1 MSLRK
6 FVGGVLSVL
15 MLVST
20 PATTGADAQEAKAKK
35 SGASATSVPEGG
47 VPRYIRPETPQQ
59 RMERLGTQEDPGP
72 DPDPKT
78 EWFRFGRKYTIHKFE
93 KKWVRATD
101 RPGWV
106 QPHPNVN
113 VTDEMY
119 QENDKWV
126 WVWIPE
132 AAPRRTTEE
141 RRDALQYSQY
151 SSTALEYLQKVRQEY
166 EPLEPP
172 RSSTKVRFEEAST
185 GLPTS
190 GSFRNS
196 LAVADMNND
205 GLADLVI
212 PSQRGSTSGTP
223 TIYLG
228 DGKGG
233 WKRWNVKWPHRIDYG
248 SVAVADFNKDKNMD
262 VAFGIHLKGVEVH
275 LGDGKGNFTAA
286 HREGKFPSRR
296 VVTTD
301 VDGDGW
307 MDVVA
312 IWEGPLARG
321 TEMRDRS
328 YSGLRAY
335 LNRDKG
341 QRWEGVNISER
352 KYGISGDWLT
362 TGNFNG
368 DKRPD
373 FVGSTLY
380 FNSTHTVFMSD
391 AEGAAK
397 YSVYDDPE
405 ALVIPGRGTYHAVT
419 AAPFSSASL
428 DDAVVAS
435 VRKWPEKL
443 DPKLIPP
450 PPLSSVV
457 ALDRISFA
465 GGTAKRTPIIRF
477 GPSRSIA
484 GLGSGDFD
492 RDGKQD
498 LVFTRHDP
506 REAVLLLGDGKGGFS
521 RAETEGLSIA
531 AQRNYDLTVAD
542 VNGDSRP
549 DILVMY
555 EADSATALSPKNGS
569 VQVFLNRG
577 VAK

>member
-1 MSLRK
+1 MYLRK
-6 FVGGVLSVL
+6 SVGFVLSVV
-15 MLVST
+15 MLAST
-20 PATTGADAQEAKAKK
+20 SAVTGADAQSAAAKK
-35 SGASATSVPEGG
+35 PAATAVAVPDGG
-47 VPRYIRPETPQQ
+47 VPRYIRPETPEQ
-59 RMERLGTQEDPGP
+59 RQERLGTQTDPGP

-78 EWFRFGRKYTIHKFE
+78 EWFRFGQKYTIHKFD
-93 KKWVRATD
+93 KKWVRPGD

-106 QPHPNVN
+106 QAHPNVN
-113 VTDEMY
+113 FTDEMY

-132 AAPRRTTEE
+132 PKPRRSTEE
-141 RRDALQYSQY
+141 RREALQYGDYSQ
-151 SSTALEYLQKVRQEY
+151 TAIDYLQKIRDEY
-166 EPLEPP
+166 SPLEPP
-172 RSSTKVRFEEAST
+172 RSATKVRFEESST

-205 GLADLVI
+205 GRVDLVI
-212 PSQRGSTSGTP
+212 PSQRGSGSGTP

-233 WKRWNVKWPHRIDYG
+233 WKRWDVKWPHRIDYG

-286 HREGKFPSRR
+286 YREGKFPSRR
-296 VVTTD
+296 VLTTD

-312 IWEGPLARG
+312 MWEGPIARG
-321 TEMRDRS
+321 QELRDKT

-341 QRWEGVNISER
+341 KRWEGVNISER
-352 KYGISGDWLT
+352 KYGISGDWLAAA
-362 TGNFNG
+362 NFNG

-391 AEGAAK
+391 ADGGK

-405 ALVIPGRGTYHAVT
+405 VLVIPARGTYHAVT
-419 AAPFSSASL
+419 AGPFSVPSR
-428 DDAVVAS
+428 DDAIVAS

-465 GGTAKRTPIIRF
+465 GGTPKRTPILRF
-477 GPSRSIA
+477 GPGRSIA
-484 GLGSGDFD
+484 GLGHGDFD

-498 LVFTRHDP
+498 IVFTRHDP
-506 REAVLLLGDGKGGFS
+506 REAVVLLGDGKGGFS
-521 RAETEGLSIA
+521 RAETEGLIVA
-531 AQRNYDLTVAD
+531 PQRNYDLTVAD

-549 DILVMY
+549 DVIVMY